1 MKQKSFLF
9 GSLLLCAMAFSTT
22 GCSIG
27 GDDKTNE
34 IVDDPLKDKTEYY
47 IVGQV
52 SDSKGVVANAK
63 VETGNVSATT
73 DSKGVYKL
81 TVNDATAYKV
91 KFTASGLQ
99 TFEAETSIAS
109 SAKNRSQVTLNVR
122 MAKEIV
128 YDENHTETA
137 TPAADAVVTAPNI
150 VDTNADPATITI
162 PAGTVTQDTKV
173 AAVVYEEAKIATGN
187 ETQVP
192 VSNVAVKTEPAD
204 IVAEQDV
211 TIAVNNLAD
220 DATDGYFD
228 TDYMSAVKKDEVAT
242 RADKSLGKPEFNAED
257 YRYEITIPA
266 GEKIAGKYEMNVKFD
281 KSSKTSGTVEYNAV
295 NGKSEVLKLENRE
308 FNAMTG
314 VKLNVTVKNGW
325 TYTTSP
331 ATALATKGASQ
342 KLAAAIE
349 RYIELQE
356 GKEGVYETVTELTT
370 NISGN
375 HVLYYGNK
383 ANILSKT
390 YTFHVMINGQSTP
403 VEVNLNSYNGYTEE
417 YTNGPISQHSGGS
430 TGK

>member
-137 TPAADAVVTAPNI
+137 TPTADAVVTAPNI

-257 YRYEITIPA
+257 NRYEITIPA
-266 GEKIAGKYEMNVKFD
+266 EIRQKQQNIGYRGIQCRERKKRSVETGKQRIQCHDRCETECNGEKRLDIHHFSGHGIGCQRSFSETGRRNRAIHRIAG
-281 KSSKTSGTVEYNAV
+281 
-295 NGKSEVLKLENRE
+295 R
-308 FNAMTG
+308 
-314 VKLNVTVKNGW
+314 
-325 TYTTSP
+325 
-331 ATALATKGASQ
+331 
-342 KLAAAIE
+342 
-349 RYIELQE
+349 
-356 GKEGVYETVTELTT
+356 
-370 NISGN
+370 
-375 HVLYYGNK
+375 
-383 ANILSKT
+383 
-390 YTFHVMINGQSTP
+390 
-403 VEVNLNSYNGYTEE
+403 
-417 YTNGPISQHSGGS
+417 
-430 TGK
+430 